1 MLKIEV
7 NPRKKMLRTTIST
20 LISTSILVG
29 CGPLVQKP
37 TAETSASTE
46 QGNNQGYCYN
56 GGRASEYSCD
66 PDKASTQA
74 DMRIT
79 EVDEVWMS
87 AKLAEVRT
95 WMEKE
100 KQAIINGEKSSPT
113 AAGDLAAIKVSDSK
127 EFISTVSIA
136 TPTPQ
141 HSSPELIKILRLS
154 QQGQHQKALANINT
168 VIADNPN
175 MASAQLTKGII
186 SSNMGNK
193 SAAKTIFKR
202 LMKDYPDRPEAFNNL
217 AVIYSEEGNFPQAIE
232 TLQQAFQTHPSYAQV
247 HSNLK
252 ELYATLASQAYSK
265 ALDLGSESESP
276 DLAMINRVPTSL
288 SSSSTEKL
296 IVVGNPKPVHKPI
309 QIASNNALNTPK
321 DEIRD
326 SVKATIKSE
335 ATVPP
340 KESNSAIHTTK
351 ISNEIEVVSLTEK
364 PEQKSAEVTPAKP
377 LPAKT
382 AIQKDSTNKPQAVA
396 NIAAN
401 SDTASLSDA
410 QQIKNSLS
418 NWANAWSS
426 KDHQGY
432 ISAYT
437 KMYRPNAKL
446 SHNQWVKQR
455 EQRINKPKFIR
466 VDLNKISVK
475 LLRENLAEARF
486 EQRYQSDTYKDAV
499 RKRMI
504 LVKADDQWKISLEKS
519 LGLIK

>member
-1 MLKIEV
+1 MLKIKA
-7 NPRKKMLRTTIST
+7 NPRKKMLRTTISI

-37 TAETSASTE
+37 TAETSASTK

-56 GGRASEYSCD
+56 GGSASEYSCD
-66 PDKASTQA
+66 PEKASTPA
-74 DMRIT
+74 DMRVT
-79 EVDEVWMS
+79 EVDEIWMS
-87 AKLAEVRT
+87 AKLTEVRT

-100 KQAIINGEKSSPT
+100 KQAIINGESSSPT

-141 HSSPELIKILRLS
+141 HSSPELLKILRLS
-154 QQGQHQKALANINT
+154 QQGQHQEALANINT

-193 SAAKTIFKR
+193 SAAKAIFKR

-288 SSSSTEKL
+288 SSSTEKL

-309 QIASNNALNTPK
+309 QIASNNAQNTPINGAK
-321 DEIRD
+321 N
-326 SVKATIKSE
+326 SVKAANEPEVT
-335 ATVPP
+335 PP
-340 KESNSAIHTTK
+340 SKESNPVTHTTK
-351 ISNEIEVVSLTEK
+351 TGDEIEVISLTEK
-364 PEQKSAEVTPAKP
+364 PEQKSVEVIPAKP

-401 SDTASLSDA
+401 SDTASLSDT
-410 QQIKNSLS
+410 QKIENNLN
-418 NWANAWSS
+418 NWANAWSN

-446 SHNQWVKQR
+446 SHNQWAKQR

-466 VDLNKISVK
+466 VDLNKINVK
-475 LLRENLAEARF
+475 LIRENLAEARF
-486 EQRYQSDTYKDAV
+486 EQHYQSDTYKDAV

-504 LVKADDQWKISLEKS
+504 LVKADGQWKISLEKS

>member
-7 NPRKKMLRTTIST
+7 NSRKKMLRTTIST

-29 CGPLVQKP
+29 CGPLVPKP
-37 TAETSASTE
+37 TTETSASAE
-46 QGNNQGYCYN
+46 QGSNQGYCYK

-87 AKLAEVRT
+87 AKLTEVRT

-154 QQGQHQKALANINT
+154 QQGQHQEALASVNT

-193 SAAKTIFKR
+193 SAAKAIFKR
-202 LMKDYPDRPEAFNNL
+202 LMQDYPDRPEAFNNL

-288 SSSSTEKL
+288 SSSTEKL

-309 QIASNNALNTPK
+309 QIASNSTQNTPTA
-321 DEIRD
+321 EIRQ
-326 SVKATIKSE
+326 SVKATKEPEVKASSEEKGSATQASKS
-335 ATVPP
+335 V
-340 KESNSAIHTTK
+340 
-351 ISNEIEVVSLTEK
+351 EVVSLTEK
-364 PEQKSAEVTPAKP
+364 PAQKMAEVTPAKP
-377 LPAKT
+377 LPTKAV
-382 AIQKDSTNKPQAVA
+382 IQKDSSDKTQAVA
-396 NIAAN
+396 KISAN

-410 QQIKNSLS
+410 QQIENNLN

-437 KMYRPNAKL
+437 KLYRPNAKL

-504 LVKADDQWKISLEKS
+504 LIKADGQWKISLEKS

>member
-56 GGRASEYSCD
+56 GGRASKYSCD

-100 KQAIINGEKSSPT
+100 KQAIINGKKSSPT
-113 AAGDLAAIKVSDSK
+113 AAGDLAEIKVSDSK

-154 QQGQHQKALANINT
+154 QQGQHQKALASINT

-193 SAAKTIFKR
+193 SAAKAIFKR
-202 LMKDYPDRPEAFNNL
+202 LMQDYPDRPEAFNNL

-288 SSSSTEKL
+288 SSSTEKL

-309 QIASNNALNTPK
+309 QIASNSIHNTPAA
-321 DEIRD
+321 EIRQ
-326 SVKATIKSE
+326 SVKVTKEPEVKASSE
-335 ATVPP
+335 ETSSVTQANETV
-340 KESNSAIHTTK
+340 
-351 ISNEIEVVSLTEK
+351 EVVSLTEK
-364 PEQKSAEVTPAKP
+364 PEQKIAEATPAKP
-377 LPAKT
+377 QPTETTPLKE
-382 AIQKDSTNKPQAVA
+382 STDKPQAVA
-396 NIAAN
+396 KISAN
-401 SDTASLSDA
+401 SDAASLPDA
-410 QQIKNSLS
+410 QQVENSLS

-437 KMYRPNAKL
+437 KLYRPNAKL

-504 LVKADDQWKISLEKS
+504 LVKADGQWKISLEKS